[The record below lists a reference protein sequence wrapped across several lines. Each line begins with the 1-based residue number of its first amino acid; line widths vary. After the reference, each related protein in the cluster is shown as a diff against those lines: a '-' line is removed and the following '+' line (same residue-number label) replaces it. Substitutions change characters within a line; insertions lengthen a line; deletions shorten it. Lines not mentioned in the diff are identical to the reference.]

1 MNSDL
6 FRLIIQ
12 SNHEIKKIKNNIYEE
27 DSDYNSSEENEEKI
41 NEKIIMKGIINNN
54 VTEIIIDSNY
64 MISVIPPFLL
74 DKIEECNNVSV
85 YLLDGDHYFHKFDC
99 SFFIADDNI
108 IQPIIG
114 LDMITKHNLFEC
126 IKQYHE
132 LLCGFDKLK
141 L

>member
-1 MNSDL
+1 MNHDL

-12 SNHEIKKIKNNIYEE
+12 SNHEIKKIKNNMYEE

-54 VTEIIIDSNY
+54 ITDIIIDPNY

-74 DKIEECNNVSV
+74 DITDECNNITVS
-85 YLLDGDHYFHKFDC
+85 LLDGLHCFHQFEC

-114 LDMITKHNLFEC
+114 IDMITSHNLIEC

-132 LLCGFDKLK
+132 LLCGFDNLK
-141 L
+141 I